1 MSPGQDPFT
10 NKKFSEQILSFA
22 VIDYYFCH
30 QFIPFLMKNF
40 FEAMLKFNKKA
51 ERLHCL
57 EVYLL

>member
-1 MSPGQDPFT
+1 M

>member
-1 MSPGQDPFT
+1 M

-22 VIDYYFCH
+22 VMSGLL
-30 QFIPFLMKNF
+30 FLSSIYTFPYEEF

-51 ERLHCL
+51 ERADGLHCL